1 MSTKDGNA
9 GTVPRS
15 PHPRNGGSGL
25 GLRVR
30 TALLA
35 APPFLLA
42 ILAGSPFV
50 DVVVVAGA
58 AVMAWE
64 AARMAWPERGQHPA
78 VAAGFGMGLAV
89 LCLALGRL
97 DVAGVVL
104 VGVSVAVLSSY
115 RRRRGP
121 YLALA
126 MVYIGAASL
135 AFLWLRDHPGIGLG
149 LVIWLVGVVWATD
162 VGALFAGKAIGG
174 VRLAP
179 RLSPNKTW
187 AGLLGGMA
195 AAALAGAGLGA
206 ALPALSA
213 ALPWPGL
220 PQAAGA
226 GAALALAAQAG
237 DLLESGY
244 KRRFGAKDSSEI
256 LPGHGGILDRAD
268 GLLGASLA
276 LGLAAF
282 VLQGGT

>member
-1 MSTKDGNA
+1 MA
-9 GTVPRS
+9 
-15 PHPRNGGSGL
+15 
-25 GLRVR
+25 LRTR

-42 ILAGSPFV
+42 ILVGSPLL
-50 DVVVVAGA
+50 DIVVVAGA

-64 AARMAWPERGQHPA
+64 AAYMAWPERGQHPA
-78 VAAGFGMGLAV
+78 VAAGLGMGLAM
-89 LCLALGRL
+89 LCLSLGRL
-97 DVAGVVL
+97 DVAAVVL
-104 VGVSVAVLSSY
+104 VGVSVAVLNSY

-126 MVYIGAASL
+126 MVYIGAACL

-149 LVIWLVGVVWATD
+149 LIVWLVGVVWATD
-162 VGALFAGKAIGG
+162 VGALFAGRAIGG

-179 RLSPNKTW
+179 RLSPNKTV
-187 AGLLGGMA
+187 AGLAGGVA
-195 AAALAGAGLGA
+195 AAALAAAALGAGLPELGA
-206 ALPALSA
+206 G
-213 ALPWPGL
+213 LPWPGL
-220 PQAAGA
+220 AEAAAA

-244 KRRFGAKDSSEI
+244 KRRFGAKDASHV
-256 LPGHGGILDRAD
+256 LPGHGGVLDRAD

-282 VLQGGT
+282 VLQGGA